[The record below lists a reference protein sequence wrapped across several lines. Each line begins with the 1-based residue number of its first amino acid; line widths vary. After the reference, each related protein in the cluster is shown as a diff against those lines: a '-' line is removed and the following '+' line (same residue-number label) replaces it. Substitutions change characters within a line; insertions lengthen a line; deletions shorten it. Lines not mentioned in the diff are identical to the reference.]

1 MPRWAKVVI
10 WAVVFALCAAAGAWF
25 ASRTDPFPPGVED
38 PGARPAEPTETPSEG
53 ARPIWTGS
61 FRADTEHRLHVG
73 GTCRSDWRGTYRVRL
88 LEDGS
93 IDGVSGIAALDPGS
107 ARCDFDQGQLQA
119 ATAELW
125 VGGTWEQ
132 EDQRYLLR
140 LRFRAGQLDPV
151 GSLDVGGF
159 LATIGSVRPEL
170 EPIVDLDSYGDDRE
184 LNLSDGNQGE
194 YVAAYGFLASCRSG
208 CD

>member
-10 WAVVFALCAAAGAWF
+10 WAVVFALWPPRGHGSRRGPIPSRP
-25 ASRTDPFPPGVED
+25 ASRIP
-38 PGARPAEPTETPSEG
+38 ARAGRADRDNPSEG
-53 ARPIWTGS
+53 LARSGRVVQGGH
-61 FRADTEHRLHVG
+61 RASSPCR

-125 VGGTWEQ
+125 VGGTWS
-132 EDQRYLLR
+132 RKTSGTCSAPVPCGPARSGR
-140 LRFRAGQLDPV
+140 L
-151 GSLDVGGF
+151 LDVGGF